1 MKRTATSL
9 FLVIIATIALAQQRS
24 AKRGIGWDERNTS
37 SYLSDAAIEKM
48 APGISWILLVSGKTF

>member
-48 APGISWILLVSGKTF
+48 APGISWIYT